1 MYNSTHLFKPIL
13 SHRPQPHESVTP
25 KIAQVLLISKSSS
38 EGINAVKIRHKQAHQ
53 CPKTPS
59 FSKLQPKS
67 KRILREPISERRNDP
82 LPPPPPTH
90 TRTLFRISYSV
101 TGN

>member
-1 MYNSTHLFKPIL
+1 MYNSIHLFKPIL

-67 KRILREPISERRNDP
+67 KRIPREPISERRNGP
-82 LPPPPPTH
+82 LPPPHTH
-90 TRTLFRISYSV
+90 AHFFVFRIP
-101 TGN
+101 